1 MEKFTKY
8 MLGRL
13 DDLSAWIGVIGLIFI
28 SIGFHGALTMLFVL
42 LVIVPQTQF
51 TSFFKDWTQKLRDF
65 DK

>member
-1 MEKFTKY
+1 MDKFVKY
-8 MLGRL
+8 ILGRL
-13 DDLSAWIGVIGLIFI
+13 DDLSAWIGVIGLILI

-51 TSFFKDWTQKLRDF
+51 SSFFKEWTQKLRDL